1 MVEAL
6 LRQMSRRADLSDFD
20 SPFTRYGGRSS
31 NTLLIRNNPATGKEA
46 SEVFADLNGQ
56 DMPSFMARFCRTF
69 SIKRARSCHFV
80 TDRLGLGALPICEKY
95 RGSCLCIIEF
105 RRFLPCAMNGRLRSD
120 GPSISEPVE
129 VKQLV
134 AKLTLDKTMPQSVL
148 SKKCEALTAWSDRRA
163 SREPLSNQN
172 IPSSLSPS
180 GLLLFDRPM
189 CDRT

>member
-46 SEVFADLNGQ
+46 SEVFADLHGQ
-56 DMPSFMARFCRTF
+56 NMPSFMARFCRTF

-105 RRFLPCAMNGRLRSD
+105 RLHG
-120 GPSISEPVE
+120 
-129 VKQLV
+129 
-134 AKLTLDKTMPQSVL
+134 LTPG
-148 SKKCEALTAWSDRRA
+148 EALVVVARGDHQIVDSRGHAGRGSAAVSVGLDR
-163 SREPLSNQN
+163 
-172 IPSSLSPS
+172 
-180 GLLLFDRPM
+180 
-189 CDRT
+189 